1 MVYCSCLKCCVF
13 HTLNQYGWRIFW
25 FSSVFLCVTI
35 GVNWVEFFSPTTKK
49 TSQQS
54 VYQHQGWVWHDDTT
68 KPTIETLLQCFSVTS
83 SSDNLSFRNISIW
96 SSRITFCSVQHINI
110 YRGFW
115 KSLAPACTH
124 QTILPRS
131 RQFVML
137 WMQVSTVTARI
148 SNILLIK
155 SLLVARLANR
165 HSCVTAG
172 AQTAPKCCSWL
183 HPTELI
189 IYQRG
194 APVLTLSDPPS
205 GRGFFSLP
213 ESERKKNLMVNIDL
227 TNTPPPPKKK
237 KIHFKIICTSLC
249 IHCTVNLFWDK
260 AARLFSAAVARHTSS
275 PSPRLA

>member
-1 MVYCSCLKCCVF
+1 MNLKNVNCKF
-13 HTLNQYGWRIFW
+13 WRNCAF
-25 FSSVFLCVTI
+25 
-35 GVNWVEFFSPTTKK
+35 K
-49 TSQQS
+49 
-54 VYQHQGWVWHDDTT
+54 HMTT
-68 KPTIETLLQCFSVTS
+68 KPTIAPLLQCFSVTS
-83 SSDNLSFRNISIW
+83 SSDNLSLRNISIW
-96 SSRITFCSVQHINI
+96 ISRITFCSVQHINI

-124 QTILPRS
+124 QTLLPRS

-194 APVLTLSDPPS
+194 APVLTLSNPPS
-205 GRGFFSLP
+205 GRGFFSP
-213 ESERKKNLMVNIDL
+213 PRKWKGEKSDGKYWSNEH
-227 TNTPPPPKKK
+227 PASPKKEK
-237 KIHFKIICTSLC
+237 NPKAKISFICT
-249 IHCTVNLFWDK
+249 
-260 AARLFSAAVARHTSS
+260 
-275 PSPRLA
+275 